1 MYQTRVQASEGI
13 AIQKGLKRNNKGTA
27 PHAERNRS
35 FIQQLLLVVVVIHI
49 KLCYLVHCLMH
60 CAY

>member
-35 FIQQLLLVVVVIHI
+35 VIIVVDAGGGIHI

>member
-35 FIQQLLLVVVVIHI
+35 FIIQLLVAVDAGIHI
-49 KLCYLVHCLMH
+49 K
-60 CAY
+60 

>member
-35 FIQQLLLVVVVIHI
+35 FIIQLLGGIHI

>member
-35 FIQQLLLVVVVIHI
+35 FIIQLLVAAGIHI

>member
-35 FIQQLLLVVVVIHI
+35 VIIQLLVAGDGGIHN
-49 KLCYLVHCLMH
+49 
-60 CAY
+60 